1 MSAHPHVN
9 CPFCEKSVAD
19 LIEAQLETGPK
30 SAADITKW
38 LRDTGHMPAM
48 WTWIDVA
55 DYLAEWYG
63 SGDPLGEEIDD
74 AEMAEQLGES
84 PSSLGGSND

>member
-1 MSAHPHVN
+1 VSAHPHVN
-9 CPFCEKSVAD
+9 CPFCAKSVAD
-19 LIEAQLETGPK
+19 LIADQLATGPK

-48 WTWIDVA
+48 WTVIDVA
-55 DYLAEWYG
+55 DYLRDWFD

-84 PSSLGGSND
+84 PSSGERSNG